1 MYDKT
6 DGKQVNH
13 FIIGTED
20 EGISVAQLYYIAEVA
35 ADYFFSQ
42 GYQCFYVIHEMLIWN
57 ERIRLFESGKIGGT
71 VSTIEIWKYAQKKED
86 SDKDGEDAEGS
97 ERVFKKKAFFFRF
110 SQVEPIRRAEDECEK
125 V

>member
-35 ADYFFSQ
+35 ADYFFSCITDKYEDQ
-42 GYQCFYVIHEMLIWN
+42 KSFQCFIRTPYVGRGLKKQCP
-57 ERIRLFESGKIGGT
+57 GKGCS
-71 VSTIEIWKYAQKKED
+71 V
-86 SDKDGEDAEGS
+86 
-97 ERVFKKKAFFFRF
+97 
-110 SQVEPIRRAEDECEK
+110 
-125 V
+125 

>member
-35 ADYFFSQ
+35 ADYFSARD
-42 GYQCFYVIHEMLIWN
+42 I
-57 ERIRLFESGKIGGT
+57 S
-71 VSTIEIWKYAQKKED
+71 
-86 SDKDGEDAEGS
+86 
-97 ERVFKKKAFFFRF
+97 AFM
-110 SQVEPIRRAEDECEK
+110 
-125 V
+125 

>member
-42 GYQCFYVIHEMLIWN
+42 GIMARSLVPTCSMGCSAFMR
-57 ERIRLFESGKIGGT
+57 RIALNWG
-71 VSTIEIWKYAQKKED
+71 
-86 SDKDGEDAEGS
+86 
-97 ERVFKKKAFFFRF
+97 
-110 SQVEPIRRAEDECEK
+110 
-125 V
+125 